1 MHIYL
6 FNFLSF
12 ILFRI
17 IKRDDNGKYLTDL
30 CTPIQKLQGWQ
41 LTIQAM
47 LALFNK
53 KITYTRKNAG
63 ILLVTVRI
71 SLILLYNK
79 LNHFIK
85 ILFYLII
92 HFFFSYFYL

>member
-6 FNFLSF
+6 SNSLSF

>member
-6 FNFLSF
+6 SNSLSF

-63 ILLVTVRI
+63 ILLVIVRI
-71 SLILLYNK
+71 SLILLYTK

-92 HFFFSYFYL
+92 HFFF